1 MHCIVLQRVPAK
13 HVAPCCLIVSFQVG
27 LIAERQAAGD
37 ARPWFPTPEDV
48 RKIEGIIVCRHTRE
62 PTATS

>member
-1 MHCIVLQRVPAK
+1 
-13 HVAPCCLIVSFQVG
+13 LIVSFQVG